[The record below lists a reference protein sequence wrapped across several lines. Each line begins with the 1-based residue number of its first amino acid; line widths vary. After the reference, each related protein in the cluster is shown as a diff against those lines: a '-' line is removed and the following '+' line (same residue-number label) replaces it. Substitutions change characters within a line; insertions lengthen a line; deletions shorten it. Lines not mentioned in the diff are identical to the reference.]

1 VIVLPSI
8 VKKTRQS
15 PDRNR
20 MPDAPLSAFTSPI
33 PVSAN
38 VFNLR
43 SICARVV
50 AVSLRHWRPAA
61 EVNSIS
67 FHISYIA

>member
-1 VIVLPSI
+1 VIVLPLI
-8 VKKTRQS
+8 VNKTRQS

-38 VFNLR
+38 VFKFEINLR
-43 SICARVV
+43 TRSGGEFAPLADCGRGE
-50 AVSLRHWRPAA
+50 L
-61 EVNSIS
+61 NF
-67 FHISYIA
+67 FHIFYIA